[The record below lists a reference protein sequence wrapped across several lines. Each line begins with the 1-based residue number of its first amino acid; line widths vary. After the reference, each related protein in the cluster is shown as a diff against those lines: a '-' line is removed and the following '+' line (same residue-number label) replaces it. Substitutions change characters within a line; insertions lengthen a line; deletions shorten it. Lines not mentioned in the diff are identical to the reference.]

1 MTSVEILVHATSVMC
16 GEGSRFGIRG
26 RRLLRNLDR
35 SKPV

>member
-16 GEGSRFGIRG
+16 GEGSRSRIMG
-26 RRLLRNLDR
+26 RRMLRNLDR